1 MSCVG
6 ISSQIREV
14 MEVEITGKRKK
25 GRPRKLW
32 TKERVRKQ
40 EFGMIWLET
49 RGCVR
54 SKEMARAS

>member
-14 MEVEITGKRKK
+14 MEVEVTGKKK

-32 TKERVRKQ
+32 TKERVHKQ
-40 EFGMIWLET
+40 EFGMIWLEKT
-49 RGCVR
+49 GCVR